1 MLRIFFIVYFFSS
14 SSFAQ
19 TFTIKN
25 INVKPHM
32 VHQNYEHFK
41 RLVLDSPDSEA
52 EYIKG
57 FDFEWGYAYK
67 LKVKETKIGP
77 LSDGTNFEYSLVKI
91 VKKEKVSDTINFLLV
106 IDPLVHYTKLDED
119 GIENFSLK
127 KTDTYEYLY
136 MDEVYIE
143 VPENLNQKFLDLV
156 EKEMSFLA
164 KFNYISSKKIRLIS
178 FKRYR

>member
-1 MLRIFFIVYFFSS
+1 MSITSS
-14 SSFAQ
+14 LD
-19 TFTIKN
+19 IK
-25 INVKPHM
+25 II
-32 VHQNYEHFK
+32 
-41 RLVLDSPDSEA
+41 L
-52 EYIKG
+52 
-57 FDFEWGYAYK
+57 
-67 LKVKETKIGP
+67 
-77 LSDGTNFEYSLVKI
+77 
-91 VKKEKVSDTINFLLV
+91 FLLSTT
-106 IDPLVHYTKLDED
+106 IAWE
-119 GIENFSLK
+119 IENFSLK